1 MLTKTNIIFALML
14 FVATATASMIPSVNL
29 RAIEPEVT
37 TPEELLPETPSV
49 EQFISRLP
57 IMVDCGPPM
66 IMMPDIVNKY
76 GEQPFAT
83 MDVNFR
89 TPTGQVLSG
98 KGTITVN
105 AETGSWSYIVGFED
119 TKAENICFFLSG
131 NNFGPYTGNA
141 QKTNKQD
148 NPAMPKDGE
157 MPGVTKRAT
166 NLSN

>member
-29 RAIEPEVT
+29 QAIEPEVT

>member
-1 MLTKTNIIFALML
+1 ML

-29 RAIEPEVT
+29 QAIEPEVT

-157 MPGVTKRAT
+157 IPGVTKRAT

>member
-148 NPAMPKDGE
+148 NPAMPKDGK

>member
-29 RAIEPEVT
+29 RAIETEVT

>member
-1 MLTKTNIIFALML
+1 MKIQNNIFEVCMEAG
-14 FVATATASMIPSVNL
+14 VQNL
-29 RAIEPEVT
+29 
-37 TPEELLPETPSV
+37 LLQGSTCSYP
-49 EQFISRLP
+49 Q
-57 IMVDCGPPM
+57 
-66 IMMPDIVNKY
+66 Y

>member
-1 MLTKTNIIFALML
+1 MLNKANIIFALML
-14 FVATATASMIPSVNL
+14 FVATATASMFPSVNL
-29 RAIEPEVT
+29 QAIEPEVT
-37 TPEELLPETPSV
+37 TPEELFPETPNV
-49 EQFISRLP
+49 EQLISRLP

-66 IMMPDIVNKY
+66 LMTNDIINKY
-76 GEQPFAT
+76 GELPFAT

-89 TPTGQVLSG
+89 TPNGTILAG

-105 AETGSWSYIVGFED
+105 AETGTWSYIVGFDD

>member
-105 AETGSWSYIVGFED
+105 AETGSLSYIVGFED